1 MIPDGYTILPPG
13 KLAAAVTYLEM
24 TEIVAPATPTAPEG
38 FTLERV
44 ERPRLDWYRDLFR
57 QVGTPWLWFGR
68 LVLSDHDLAAILQD
82 EAVEVYALRQG
93 PGNVGLLELDGRVR
107 DEMELAYLGLIPG
120 VIGRG
125 AGRFLLEFAVARAA
139 SRGVRRFWVHTC
151 SFDHPEALR
160 IYQRAGFRPYQRAI
174 EVFDDPRLTGILPA
188 DAAPQIPL
196 LRAGSGQS

>member
-1 MIPDGYTILPPG
+1 MIPDGYTLLPPG

-24 TEIVAPATPTAPEG
+24 TEIVAPPTPTAPEG
-38 FTLERV
+38 FALERV

-68 LVLSDHDLAAILQD
+68 LVLSDQDLAAILLD
-82 EAVEVYALRQG
+82 DAVEVYALRQG
-93 PGNVGLLELDGRVR
+93 PRDVGLLELDGRVR

-160 IYQRAGFRPYQRAI
+160 IYQRAGFQPYQRAI